1 MAIRG
6 DSEEAGNAARGVFL
20 SPGEKIEST
29 AAVLFGFGV
38 LDTVWSV
45 NSAKLIATG
54 LDNTPPKGLIS
65 LEEERSTVYFSP
77 PSHLD
82 AASAAVTGI
91 R

>member
-1 MAIRG
+1 MPHGGFPVSRG
-6 DSEEAGNAARGVFL
+6 G
-20 SPGEKIEST
+20 KIESS

-82 AASAAVTGI
+82 AVLASGNWA

>member
-1 MAIRG
+1 MAKRDG
-6 DSEEAGNAARGVFL
+6 GFSCLQGKKLKAH
-20 SPGEKIEST
+20 
-29 AAVLFGFGV
+29 AVLLFV
-38 LDTVWSV
+38 SVIDTVWSV

-82 AASAAVTGI
+82 AVLASGNWA

>member
-6 DSEEAGNAARGVFL
+6 DSEQAGNAARGVSSL
-20 SPGEKIEST
+20 PGKKIEST
-29 AAVLFGFGV
+29 FRGASFRFRGLI
-38 LDTVWSV
+38 LWSV